1 MTSSGAAVTGYTGWG
16 AYGASKAALNH
27 LTKTPQAEEPDVITI
42 AIRPGAVDT
51 EMQRELREVHH
62 PGMQEKDSAKFI
74 ALHTNGYLLR
84 PELPGHVMAGLVVDG
99 PKDLSGE
106 FVW

>member
-27 LTKTPQAEEPDVITI
+27 LAKTLEAEEPDVITI

-62 PGMQEKDSAKFI
+62 PGMQEKDSAKFL
-74 ALHTNGYLLR
+74 ALHKNGNLLT
-84 PELPGHVMAGLVVDG
+84 PELPGHVMAKLVVDG

-106 FVW
+106 FLS